1 MTRMTRAEVLRKCLI
16 LFDAQRRVYSRGNAG
31 LEALPGA
38 EESFQADAEICR
50 VLREMLR
57 EMESGVPENLMKP
70 ASVTYKCRMTR
81 EEFEELEKRIL
92 QKRFEI
98 PNGPMEKPEQYTLG
112 DMLQGNPLVT
122 KETIEA
128 ARTVDE
134 ARDKLIE
141 KYAGQGL
148 VVPNGPMEPD
158 VPKVVELKEWQRVAA
173 EKPPERLDFDEGDGE

>member
-70 ASVTYKCRMTR
+70 ASVTYRCRMTM
-81 EEFEELEKRIL
+81 EELDELLDKARRGEDPGPILVPYGPLDKR
-92 QKRFEI
+92 
-98 PNGPMEKPEQYTLG
+98 P
-112 DMLQGNPLVT
+112 
-122 KETIEA
+122 
-128 ARTVDE
+128 
-134 ARDKLIE
+134 
-141 KYAGQGL
+141 
-148 VVPNGPMEPD
+148 EPD
-158 VPKVVELKEWQRVAA
+158 VPKVVELREWQRIAA
-173 EKPPERLDFDEGDGE
+173 EKPPERLDFDEGDGA